1 MSIGLK
7 MSEEVDQITIKRS
20 VLDETHL
27 SLGAVMTEREGW
39 SIPKSY
45 GDTPQEYA
53 TIREQG
59 AGLIDLSSRGR
70 LLVSGSEA
78 VSFMNGLITNDM
90 KTLAEN
96 HWMAAA
102 FPNVQGR
109 LIASVRVVRIKDD
122 TTGKSTAPTFLID
135 TEPATNNTVLKTLQR
150 FTLAGDFHVTDV
162 TDASSLLS
170 VQGKDAARVVR
181 EVVGDAIADVAQNRA
196 EQVEWRNSP
205 VTVVR
210 ATHTSEDGFDLLVAG
225 QQAPELWKTLSRAGA
240 RPVGFDA
247 LEVLRIETGQP
258 RYGIDMN
265 DTNVVSETNLDD
277 AVSFTKGCYIGQEI
291 IARIKYR
298 GHVAKKLTGIV
309 FEGKAEIE
317 SGATLQAGDDKEI
330 GRLTSVTFSPHLDR
344 TISLAYVKYDY
355 LAFGT
360 QVKVTSGEQQFRAIV
375 SDLPFVRGSWFDKFG

>member
-1 MSIGLK
+1 LSIGLK
-7 MSEEVDQITIKRS
+7 MSEAVNQITIKRS
-20 VLDETHL
+20 VLDETHV
-27 SLGAVMTEREGW
+27 SLGALMTEREGW

-45 GDTPQEYA
+45 GDALQEYA

-59 AGLIDLSSRGR
+59 AGLIDLSARGR
-70 LLVSGSEA
+70 LIVSGSEA
-78 VSFMNGLITNDM
+78 VSFLNGLITNDV

-109 LIASVRVVRIKDD
+109 LIASVRVVRLKDD
-122 TTGKSTAPTFLID
+122 TTGKSAVPIFLID
-135 TEPATNNTVLKTLQR
+135 TEAATHNTVLKTLQR
-150 FTLAGDFHVTDV
+150 FTLAGDFRVTDV
-162 TDASSLLS
+162 TDATSLLS

-181 EVVGDAIADVAQNRA
+181 GVVGDAIADVGQNRA

-225 QQAPELWKTLSRAGA
+225 QQAPELWETLSRAGA

-247 LEVLRIETGQP
+247 LEVLRIEAGQP

-317 SGATLQAGDDKEI
+317 SGAMLQAGDDKEI
-330 GRLTSVTFSPHLDR
+330 GRLTSVTFSPHLAR

-355 LAFGT
+355 LAPGT
-360 QVKVTSGEQQFRAIV
+360 QVKVVIGKENFPGIV
-375 SDLPFVRGSWFDKFG
+375 SELPFVPKKLI